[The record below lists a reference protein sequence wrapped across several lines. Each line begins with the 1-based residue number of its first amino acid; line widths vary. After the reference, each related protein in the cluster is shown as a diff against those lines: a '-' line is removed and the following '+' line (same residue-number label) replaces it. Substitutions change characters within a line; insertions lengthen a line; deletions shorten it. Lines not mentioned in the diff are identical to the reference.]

1 VSGTVQFLRQNG
13 GRGLNPSDRCISITM
28 KQLATIDTPSLRIRC
43 DIALRFVLSH
53 APKDDAVY
61 EAYVR
66 SDADGG
72 KANSSPRDPRVRQKV
87 APSTFEE
94 GGHAAAV
101 KGLNDA
107 LLRTA
112 TVPQPGSLVDHL
124 PIADLVGIQKPA
136 PKHPNKWRTKCQ

>member
-1 VSGTVQFLRQNG
+1 MR
-13 GRGLNPSDRCISITM
+13 RKM
-28 KQLATIDTPSLRIRC
+28 M
-43 DIALRFVLSH
+43 RF
-53 APKDDAVY
+53 Y
-61 EAYVR
+61 EAYVG

-72 KANSSPRDPRVRQKV
+72 KTNSSPRDPRVRQKV